1 MKITFFTALT
11 FTVATAGGV
20 LSGVAN
26 AGENPFSAST
36 RNYASAGVEYFKW
49 DETVDN
55 LDRKYVQE
63 HGPRFRVNTGANN
76 YVDARQG
83 TLKGWEMSLMA
94 GAVSYRGGALDPKYN
109 LPPGSLKGETW
120 YTGYSA
126 DMTRGYRM
134 RASES
139 VSFDLKGSLGA
150 QAWLRNIRSDD
161 VYVASEQRT
170 RRFGAVEV
178 SLQPYA
184 KAGAGV
190 NWQMTPASQ
199 VSLEGG
205 ALYPIKTW
213 THSNAGDV
221 WLQPK
226 SRLSPY
232 AALTWNVTRDVF
244 VKAYYVHQKYGKS
257 DTERGMLGDKAMNF
271 YQPATTTSSAGLEFG
286 FYY

>member
-1 MKITFFTALT
+1 MKMTFCTASAAA
-11 FTVATAGGV
+11 FATAGV
-20 LSGVAN
+20 LLSGVAN
-26 AGENPFSAST
+26 AGENPFSAAT

-49 DETVDN
+49 DERVDN
-55 LDRKYVQE
+55 LNRKYVQE
-63 HGPRFRVNTGANN
+63 HGPRLKGNVGANN
-76 YVDARQG
+76 YMDARRG
-83 TLKGWEMSLMA
+83 MLKGWEMSLMA

-126 DMTRGYRM
+126 DITRGYRV
-134 RASES
+134 RASETI
-139 VSFDLKGSLGA
+139 SFDVKGAVGA

-161 VYVASEQRT
+161 MYIASEQRT

-205 ALYPIKTW
+205 ALYPIQTW

-226 SRLSPY
+226 SRLSPF

-257 DTERGMLGDKAMNF
+257 DSERGMLGDKAMNF
-271 YQPATTTSSAGLEFG
+271 YQPATTTSSVGMEIG